1 MSLFYGVALICLGVV
16 LAGVTMAGTRK
27 PIPSKYFD
35 GFVYISLFVIVIIS
49 MPFLG
54 INFVANYISS
64 LSNESFSFA
73 GLLLSAAAIVATIF
87 FMKPIKKRLAQ
98 YNQVKEAK

>member
-1 MSLFYGVALICLGVV
+1 MSLFYGIALICLGVT

-27 PIPSKYFD
+27 PNPSKYFD

-49 MPFLG
+49 MPLLG

-64 LSNESFSFA
+64 LSNEPVSLA
-73 GLLLSAAAIVATIF
+73 GPLLSAAVIVGTIL

-98 YNQVKEAK
+98 YNQIKDTK